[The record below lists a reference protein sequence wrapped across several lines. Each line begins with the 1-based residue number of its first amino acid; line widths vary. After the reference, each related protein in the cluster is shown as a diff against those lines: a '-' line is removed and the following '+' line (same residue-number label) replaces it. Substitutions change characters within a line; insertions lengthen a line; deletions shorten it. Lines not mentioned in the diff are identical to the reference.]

1 MIIDINMKKTPFE
14 KLKELCNIVNK
25 RYAKGLNDDD
35 QVKKMFDYKNK
46 HPELDII
53 VGYDTYKAKFN
64 FIVEVGQLYKEPHEN
79 IIYRI
84 HKVTDKIIQ
93 ITYAGELV
101 EYTLNEFKTE
111 IYPTLKLCEVQ

>member
-1 MIIDINMKKTPFE
+1 MKKTPFE
-14 KLKELCNIVNK
+14 KLEELCNIVNK

-46 HPELDII
+46 HFELDII
-53 VGYDTYKAKFN
+53 VGFDTYKAKFN
-64 FIVEVGQLYKEPHEN
+64 FIVEVGQLYKEPHEDT
-79 IIYRI
+79 IYRI

-101 EYTLNEFKTE
+101 EYTLDEFKTE

>member
-1 MIIDINMKKTPFE
+1 MKTPFE
-14 KLKELCNIVNK
+14 RLEQLCHVVNK

-35 QVKKMFDYKNK
+35 QVKRMLDYRDK

-53 VGYDTYKAKFN
+53 VGYDTYTAKYKFV
-64 FIVEVGQLYKEPHEN
+64 VEVGQQLKEPHEDT
-79 IIYRI
+79 IYRV

-101 EYTLNEFKTE
+101 EYTLDEFKIE

>member
-1 MIIDINMKKTPFE
+1 MRKTPFE
-14 KLKELCNIVNK
+14 KLEELCSIVNK

-35 QVKKMFDYKNK
+35 QVKRMFNYKNK

-53 VGYDTYKAKFN
+53 VGFDTYKAKFN
-64 FIVEVGQLYKEPHEN
+64 FIVEVGQLYKEPHEDT
-79 IIYRI
+79 IYRI
-84 HKVTDKIIQ
+84 HKVTDKIVQ

-101 EYTLNEFKTE
+101 EYTLDEFKTE